1 MADYFTHS
9 RENPDYRPKDPVKF
23 RHAEEMLTLMSVL
36 TGDSRY
42 TELMY
47 DEEGGLAETMDKVLD
62 RAEARGIAI
71 GEARGRAE
79 GMEEG
84 ALQTLKSLVQKG
96 LLTLCAA
103 AEEAGLSPVEFKEK
117 SEALCRGKK

>member
-1 MADYFTHS
+1 
-9 RENPDYRPKDPVKF
+9 
-23 RHAEEMLTLMSVL
+23 MSVL

-62 RAEARGIAI
+62 RAEARGETRGIAIGETRGIAI

-79 GMEEG
+79 G
-84 ALQTLKSLVQKG
+84 AIQTLTRLVQKG
-96 LLTLCAA
+96 LLSLTTAA
-103 AEEAGLSPVEFKEK
+103 QEAGLSPAEFEEK
-117 SEALCRGKK
+117 AEALCERKHL